1 MSSYVINIPVA
12 NRETLTWVTD
22 FHELQGIMLLDYL
35 ANLCSI
41 AIN

>member
-1 MSSYVINIPVA
+1 MSSYAINIPVA
-12 NRETLTWVTD
+12 NRETLAWVTD